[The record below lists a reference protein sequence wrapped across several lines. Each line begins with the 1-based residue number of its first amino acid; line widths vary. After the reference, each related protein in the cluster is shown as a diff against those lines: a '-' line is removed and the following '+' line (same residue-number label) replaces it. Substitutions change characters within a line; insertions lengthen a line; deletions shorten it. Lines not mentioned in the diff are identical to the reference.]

1 MSDLNSLWLKSF
13 TVLCEDRHFTRAA
26 ARLNMTQPGMSQHIA
41 KLEQK
46 LGVPLIERDA
56 PGFALTDAGEKTLAM
71 ARARWREER
80 DFLESLDDEDEDRGK
95 ISVASSGSFAMLLYP
110 ALMQWMADAPGI
122 SASLTAAPED
132 SIVAG
137 VLSGSYDVGVIAN
150 APRHP
155 RLTAEYLGAEPLDL
169 ILPREWD
176 GRLPRFEDLQSLGFV
191 QHPDGTTYA
200 DAVLGSN
207 FAKEYRGAERLH
219 VRSTVNQIGQSP
231 SPWRGGWAIRSSRAA
246 GSSRIRGASSFRLRN
261 SPSPVSSNC
270 IWWNS
275 SEGPGRRGSKNWSAW
290 FEKRPESLNAGSC
303 HPAGSP
309 RHPSRVLSHS
319 SSHLIE

>member
-13 TVLCEDRHFTRAA
+13 TVLCEERHFTRAA

-41 KLEQK
+41 KLEQQ
-46 LGVPLIERDA
+46 LGVALIERDA
-56 PGFALTDAGEKTLAM
+56 PGFALTYAGEKTLAM

-95 ISVASSGSFAMLLYP
+95 ISAASSGSFAMLLYP

-132 SIVAG
+132 SIVTG
-137 VLSGSYDVGVIAN
+137 VLSGNYDVGVIAN

-191 QHPDGTTYA
+191 QHPDGTTYV

-219 VRSTVNQIGQSP
+219 VRSTVNQIGQIPEPVARGLGYSILPRSGVLAYPGREQLSIAQCPQPSFLELHLVELKRKVRSP
-231 SPWRGGWAIRSSRAA
+231 RVEKL
-246 GSSRIRGASSFRLRN
+246 FRLVRK
-261 SPSPVSSNC
+261 
-270 IWWNS
+270 
-275 SEGPGRRGSKNWSAW
+275 E
-290 FEKRPESLNAGSC
+290 AGKLEC
-303 HPAGSP
+303 
-309 RHPSRVLSHS
+309 R
-319 SSHLIE
+319 